1 MEKKILVSLIV
12 LIILMIGV
20 ILLKDSEKE
29 GELQKNTTIKDEN
42 IIDDSQSDIENEIV
56 QENSK
61 ENKIEEIIKEDN
73 QPNKEEMELKIEV
86 LQEGA
91 GEVVTKKGDTISVH
105 YTGTLKDG
113 TKFDSSVD
121 RDTPFSFTIGAGQ
134 VIQGWEQGTLDM
146 KIGEKRKL
154 TIPAEL
160 GYGATGAGGVI
171 PPNATIIFDIELMGI
186 Q

>member
-1 MEKKILVSLIV
+1 MEKKILVALVV
-12 LIILMIGV
+12 LIILMAVG
-20 ILLKDSEKE
+20 ILLKDNNQ
-29 GELQKNTTIKDEN
+29 GESKKIKVY
-42 IIDDSQSDIENEIV
+42 DDN
-56 QENSK
+56 
-61 ENKIEEIIKEDN
+61 IKEDN
-73 QPNKEEMELKIEV
+73 QSNKEKMELKIET
-86 LQEGA
+86 LQEGI

-105 YTGTLKDG
+105 YTGILEDG

-121 RDTPFSFTIGAGQ
+121 RGVPFSFTIGAGQ

-160 GYGATGAGGVI
+160 GYGANGAGDVI